1 MIRWLQ
7 YYLASLIAYF
17 IILGPVFNVWYGH
30 GIEGNAQGTHMEG
43 HIAHMLLIYLDSL
56 QYKYCSIMDI
66 NAYVFDLIAYKWLY

>member
-1 MIRWLQ
+1 
-7 YYLASLIAYF
+7 
-17 IILGPVFNVWYGH
+17 
-30 GIEGNAQGTHMEG
+30 MEG